1 MAARDRLLVI
11 VDPTSESQPAVERAI
26 WLAKTLEAGIEL
38 YVCDYDQVLLSD
50 QSFSSD
56 DVERAKR
63 RVVERNLQK
72 LRGLARRVAAEGV
85 EVEIDVRWHHPLD
98 EGLICKTHESKPA
111 VVIKETHY
119 HSLLKRSIFSNT
131 DWELIRG
138 CPAALLLVKP
148 GSFPDHPRIVAA
160 VDPLHAHDKP
170 AELDRAILAVA
181 QNLSRRSK
189 GDLHVFHAFDPAPA
203 IAVAADAMMTPL
215 STPVSVATEALET
228 RHRDALRELLERCA
242 IDDAQ
247 THIHQGLAQELLIR
261 LTEQIEANLVVMGAA
276 SRSAV
281 KRLFVGSTAERVLD
295 KLPCDVL
302 IVKVGENVRRFV
314 EDFCAGSETVSP

>member
-1 MAARDRLLVI
+1 MAERDRLLVI

-26 WLAKTLEAGIEL
+26 WLAKTLEAHVEL
-38 YVCDYDQVLLSD
+38 YICDYDQALLSD

-63 RVVERNLQK
+63 RVVDGDFQK
-72 LRGLARRVAAEGV
+72 LRTLARRVEAAGI

-131 DWELIRG
+131 DWDLIRG
-138 CPAALLLVKP
+138 CPAPLLLVKP
-148 GSFPDHPRIVAA
+148 GLFPEHPRIVAA

-181 QNLSRRSK
+181 QNLSDRSG

-215 STPVSVATEALET
+215 STPVSAATEALET
-228 RHRDALRELLERCA
+228 RHRAALSELLDSCG
-242 IDDAQ
+242 IHPAQ
-247 THIHQGLAQELLIR
+247 THIHQGLPQELLIR
-261 LTEQIEANLVVMGAA
+261 LTEQVDANLVVMGAA

-281 KRLFVGSTAERVLD
+281 RRLLVGSTAERVLD

-302 IVKVGENVRRFV
+302 IVKVGEILQRFV
-314 EDFCAGSETVSP
+314 EDFCAGSEAVGR